1 MKLEGMRVI
10 WEVLGEGV
18 GINMIKYIVSVYE
31 SLKALTLYIFFKN
44 FFMLGTLNLVSSTSL

>member
-31 SLKALTLYIFFKN
+31 SLKALTLYIFFKKFLHVRN
-44 FFMLGTLNLVSSTSL
+44 P

>member
-31 SLKALTLYIFFKN
+31 ILKALTLYIFFKN
-44 FFMLGTLNLVSSTSL
+44 FLHVRNP